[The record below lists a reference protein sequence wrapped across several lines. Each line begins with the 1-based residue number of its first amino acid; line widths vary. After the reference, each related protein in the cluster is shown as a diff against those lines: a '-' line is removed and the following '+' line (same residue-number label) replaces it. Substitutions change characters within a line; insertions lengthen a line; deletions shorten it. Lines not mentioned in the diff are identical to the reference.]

1 MEPLRGI
8 EPRSVAYETAIL
20 PIELQRQAS
29 APNHGAF
36 FIFGA
41 ITPGPEFRGIS
52 RERGRRSPASGFQGS
67 DPPLGH
73 TSLKQSTKVDCA
85 ARTFPEQ
92 SAKADCAT
100 GTFPKQSAKADC
112 ATGTSPKQS
121 AKADCAARTSAKQS
135 AKADCAA
142 GTSPE
147 QSAKAD
153 CAAGTSPEQS
163 AKADC
168 ATGTSAKQSAKLR
181 QSGTSPKQSGKV
193 DCVTGTS
200 AKQSAILCR
209 SGTSSKQSVK
219 VFGPGAP
226 GKKRFLIT
234 RGRAFPA
241 RALCRIRADFARK
254 VCAFYR
260 VAFFAPRSDEC
271 VAAEKRAAAAGGQS
285 RRAREAHP

>member
-112 ATGTSPKQS
+112 ATGTS
-121 AKADCAARTSAKQS
+121 
-135 AKADCAA
+135 
-142 GTSPE
+142 
-147 QSAKAD
+147 
-153 CAAGTSPEQS
+153 
-163 AKADC
+163 
-168 ATGTSAKQSAKLR
+168 AKQSAKLR
-181 QSGTSPKQSGKV
+181 QSGTSAKQSGKV
-193 DCVTGTS
+193 DCATGTS
-200 AKQSAILCR
+200 AKQSGKVDCAT
-209 SGTSSKQSVK
+209 GTSAKQSGKLHQPWGLLHCK
-219 VFGPGAP
+219 V
-226 GKKRFLIT
+226 
-234 RGRAFPA
+234 
-241 RALCRIRADFARK
+241 
-254 VCAFYR
+254 
-260 VAFFAPRSDEC
+260 
-271 VAAEKRAAAAGGQS
+271 
-285 RRAREAHP
+285 